1 MRLTYAKCLPWRK
14 TDQFFPLQGQRQKKL
29 EAKNFREAIEEEER
43 KQIDIEE
50 AKYQAQIRKE
60 AIEKAKTQQYYQSD
74 RVKGFHVRV
83 SHYSITLLSC
93 EMLVETISLFFIE
106 CSAAGGGSEGKRGS
120 DRAKTHEA

>member
-1 MRLTYAKCLPWRK
+1 MQNAFHGEK
-14 TDQFFPLQGQRQKKL
+14 QIHFFPLQGQRQKKL
-29 EAKNFREAIEEEER
+29 EAKTIREAIEEEER

-74 RVKGFHVRV
+74 RVKGFHVCV
-83 SHYSITLLSC
+83 AHYLITLFSC
-93 EMLVETISLFFIE
+93 EMFVEMMFLFFIE

-120 DRAKTHEA
+120 D